1 MKIDLNSDMGEG
13 FGPYRLCD
21 DAALMEVVSS
31 ANIACGF
38 HAGDPDT
45 MARMVRLAK
54 ARGVGVGA
62 HPGFPDRLGFGRRE
76 MPVEADELRQQVLY
90 QLGALTAIARAE
102 GVPVAH
108 IGFHA
113 AMGNMINRDPALADM
128 TMQAIRSV
136 DPELIVFAMPDTEIE
151 RAATRA
157 GLRSLTLF
165 LADRAYDASG
175 QLVSRKLPNAVLKDE
190 TAVRARVRQ
199 FLENGTVTTID
210 NQVIAVR
217 ARSILVHSDT
227 PGSLELAR
235 IVRSEI
241 EATGAAIAP
250 AREVLAANPHA
261 GLSA

>member
-21 DAALMEVVSS
+21 DTALMDVVSS

-62 HPGFPDRLGFGRRE
+62 HPGLPDRLGFGRRE
-76 MPVEADELRQQVLY
+76 MPVEPDEMRQQVLY
-90 QLGALTAIARAE
+90 QLGALKAIARGE

-108 IGFHA
+108 ISFHA
-113 AMGNMINRDPALADM
+113 AMGSMISRDPALADLI
-128 TMQAIRSV
+128 MQAVALV
-136 DPELIVFAMPDTEIE
+136 DDGLIVYCMPDSEIE
-151 RAATRA
+151 RAAKRS
-157 GLRSLTLF
+157 GLRTLTLF

-175 QLVSRKLPNAVLKDE
+175 QLVSRKLPNSVLKDE
-190 TAVRARVRQ
+190 GKVRARVRQ
-199 FLENGTVTTID
+199 FLESGTVTTID
-210 NQVIAVR
+210 GQTIAMP

-241 EATGAAIAP
+241 EAAGATIAP
-250 AREVLAANPHA
+250 ARDVLA
-261 GLSA
+261 